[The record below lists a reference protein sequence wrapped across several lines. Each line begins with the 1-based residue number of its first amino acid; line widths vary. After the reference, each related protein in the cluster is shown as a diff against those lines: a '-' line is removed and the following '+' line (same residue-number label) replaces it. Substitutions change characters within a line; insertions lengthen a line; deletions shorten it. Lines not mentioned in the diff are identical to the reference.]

1 MLKTFFAKPRKATK
15 RDMYNIDVT
24 CRNLTI
30 IANEKCNLYSV
41 GLRCTN
47 GSITVTSNSPRDLID
62 YVESLYK
69 ELAPNVI
76 ETINFVVKDYE
87 NC

>member
-24 CRNLTI
+24 YRKLTI
-30 IANEKCNLYSV
+30 IANEKCNIFSV
-41 GLRCTN
+41 GLRCSN
-47 GSITVTSNSPRDLID
+47 GSLTFTSNSPRELID
-62 YVESLYK
+62 YVTSLYK
-69 ELAPNVI
+69 GIAPNVI
-76 ETINFVVKDYE
+76 EPIDFIIKDYE

>member
-15 RDMYNIDVT
+15 RDLANIDVT
-24 CRNLTI
+24 YRTLTI
-30 IANEKCNLYSV
+30 VANEKCNLYSV

-47 GSITVTSNSPRDLID
+47 GGITLTSNSSRDLID
-62 YVESLYK
+62 YVECIYAS
-69 ELAPNVI
+69 LAPNVT
-76 ETINFVVKDYE
+76 EPINFVVKDFD